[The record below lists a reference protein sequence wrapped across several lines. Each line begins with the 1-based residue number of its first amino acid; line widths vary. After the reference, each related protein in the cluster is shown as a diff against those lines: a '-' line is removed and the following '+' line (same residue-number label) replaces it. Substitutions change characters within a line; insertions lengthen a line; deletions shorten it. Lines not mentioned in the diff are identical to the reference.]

1 MQHIRML
8 LLRYFSFTVVLL
20 YPSLGCGLVH
30 WCQKMTTL
38 QGRIINYNKLES
50 RYANLVNDDY
60 LVEILKQ
67 NDKFWTYF
75 L

>member
-20 YPSLGCGLVH
+20 YPSLGCGLAH
-30 WCQKMTTL
+30 WYQKMTTL
-38 QGRIINYNKLES
+38 QGGIINYNKLES
-50 RYANLVNDDY
+50 RYANLVSDNY

-67 NDKFWTYF
+67 NDKVWTYF